1 MVVIKSG
8 RAYLAIVKAALPA
21 AAAPG
26 ACDAVWQDAMAAY
39 RKAYAAFDAVRAA
52 PGASDLLT
60 AANKLQTEGGAAVQ
74 KCLKDNGAS
83 AFPELTRQAQG
94 AREQPGDSLIAS

>member
-1 MVVIKSG
+1 VVVIKGG

-39 RKAYAAFDAVRAA
+39 RKAYAAFDAVRVA

-83 AFPELTRQAQG
+83 AFPELTRQAQ
-94 AREQPGDSLIAS
+94 ALANSGDSLIAS